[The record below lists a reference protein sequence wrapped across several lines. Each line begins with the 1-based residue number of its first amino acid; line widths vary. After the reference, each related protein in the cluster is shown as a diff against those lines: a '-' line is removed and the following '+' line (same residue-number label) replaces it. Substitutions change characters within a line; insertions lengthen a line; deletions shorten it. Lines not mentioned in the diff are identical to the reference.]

1 MPGVLRLLIILGIN
15 YCALQLTI
23 SFIGRWAVPAVPML
37 MGVRPAQEPVLTG
50 MLIAALLGAVAFVL
64 FAATFSW
71 LCWNFRSR
79 R

>member
-1 MPGVLRLLIILGIN
+1 MLVIMGVN

-23 SFIGRWAVPAVPML
+23 SIIGRWVEPAVPML
-37 MGVRPAQEPVLTG
+37 MGVRPAQEPVLDG
-50 MLIAALLGAVAFVL
+50 MLVAVLVGAVAFVL

-71 LCWNFRSR
+71 LCLSFRSR